1 MDSEQLL
8 DVLDEKK
15 TYQDVN
21 KEIFVSKLTGVFDRY
36 KNEGDTH
43 LETLTG
49 VCTAKDCSNKGCKGI
64 SFVGNKSGI
73 TLDLIIKN
81 KNGEVQDIFYCRS
94 LQTEF
99 EKAEYGKQTFFH
111 FGTDEYADFRPSIE
125 YLLNVQKSDI
135 ALEEMNKVENLCFCK
150 EEILFFV
157 EKFKSLHEITFNPF
171 NGYVRFNKFNDA
183 FDSLQ
188 NIHKFIGKEDQIRE
202 ALLKYEEKNM
212 DTDSPLV
219 NWLLKYEELGL
230 FMHAIFMSI
239 DLYNEIG
246 QSKMH
251 KIYLYPINTNY
262 SILRAEFENEIR
274 FSQLFSEKYWN
285 LLERYQSRLTDSEM
299 INRFNNGQEIRLK
312 DHLDLSQFGINI

>member
-1 MDSEQLL
+1 MDSEQIF

-15 TYQDVN
+15 TYQDVT
-21 KEIFVSKLTGVFDRY
+21 KDIFVSKLTGVFEKC
-36 KNEGDTH
+36 KNEGDSH
-43 LETLTG
+43 LETRSG
-49 VCTAKDCSNKGCKGI
+49 VCTAKDCQNKGCKGI

-73 TLDLIIKN
+73 TLDLIIEYKN
-81 KNGEVQDIFYCRS
+81 DEVQDIFYCRS
-94 LQTEF
+94 LLTEL
-99 EKAEYGKQTFFH
+99 EKAEYSKQIFFH
-111 FGTDEYADFRPSIE
+111 FGTDEHADFRPSIE

-135 ALEEMNKVENLCFCK
+135 ALEEMNAVENLCFCK
-150 EEILFFV
+150 EDILYFV
-157 EKFKSLHEITFNPF
+157 EKFKSLYDITFNPF

-188 NIHKFIGKEDQIRE
+188 NIHKFIGKEDQIIE
-202 ALLKYEEKNM
+202 ALLKYDEQKM
-212 DTDSPLV
+212 VTDSSLV
-219 NWLLKYEELGL
+219 HWLLEFEELGL

-285 LLERYQSRLTDSEM
+285 LLERYQSRLTDSET

-312 DHLDLSQFGINI
+312 DHLDLSQFGINM